1 MPRAAARPHD
11 DADVRPLKDDA
22 FDGTR
27 DGDVVDAGAI
37 VVAPDI
43 LAEEEKAVAPA
54 PVPAPVLAASAA
66 VADTEDEQSIDDM
79 GGALPELLDS
89 YLREIGHTPL
99 LKPDQEVELAKR
111 VEQGDKGAANAMAQ
125 ANLRLVVSVAR
136 RYLNRGLPLED
147 LIAEG
152 NIGLLRAVQKY
163 EWQRG
168 YRFSTYAVWW
178 IRQAITRAI
187 ADKGRTIRLPVHVG
201 EALTK
206 RSKAVGQ
213 LTTELGREPTPEELD
228 AVLGADASFIGAAV
242 VAAQAPLSLGM
253 AVGED
258 GEEQLVDFLPD
269 EAAVTPEEGAVRR
282 VSAEETRQVMHD
294 VLTERE
300 REVLKLRFG
309 LDGSSPE
316 SLDVVGR
323 RLGVTRERARQIEAE
338 ALRKLRRPTV
348 AARLRIN

>member
-1 MPRAAARPHD
+1 MSRSTTRSHEDAELRTSEGEAGGLD
-11 DADVRPLKDDA
+11 DALHGAADVA
-22 FDGTR
+22 
-27 DGDVVDAGAI
+27 VVD
-37 VVAPDI
+37 DDRDR
-43 LAEEEKAVAPA
+43 AETPLLGSLVEELDEGPA
-54 PVPAPVLAASAA
+54 PGEL
-66 VADTEDEQSIDDM
+66 

-99 LKPDQEVELAKR
+99 LKPEEEINLAKR
-111 VEQGDKGAANAMAQ
+111 VEQGDKEAANAMAQ

-168 YRFSTYAVWW
+168 FRFSTYAVWW

-213 LTTELGREPTPEELD
+213 LTTDLGREPTSDELNE
-228 AVLGADASFIGAAV
+228 VLGADASFIGAAV
-242 VAAQAPLSLGM
+242 IAAQAPLSLGM

-269 EAAVTPEEGAVRR
+269 DSAVTPEEGAVRR
-282 VSAEETRQVMHD
+282 VSAEETRQVMDD

-348 AARLRIN
+348 AARLRSN